1 MLSLAECQA
10 LPKVEL
16 HVHIEGSIR
25 PETVLRLAKKNDI
38 DLPATTVAGLREWY
52 RFTDFPHFVE
62 VYTLLSQCIQEPE
75 DIEFIVTEFM
85 AGQAE
90 QNILYTEATYTAGT
104 ILQHAAIPIDEQID
118 ALRRGIT
125 QGRRDHGVDLGIIM
139 DFVRQDLPED
149 SVTIAEHAVD
159 AHGKGVV
166 ALGLS
171 GIEGVGPA
179 EDHRAAF
186 NYAMAHGLPIVP
198 HAGETQG
205 ADSIWEALELTE
217 CKRIGHGI
225 RCLEDDALV
234 NELIEQQVVLEVCP
248 SSNVCLNVVPS
259 WEEHPLAKL
268 RDRGLRVTLNSDDPP
283 MFNTTLSE
291 EYHRASKTWGW
302 NADVLQSLVLN
313 AAKATLQTDNERA
326 ALLARLV

>member
-1 MLSLAECQA
+1 
-10 LPKVEL
+10 
-16 HVHIEGSIR
+16 
-25 PETVLRLAKKNDI
+25 
-38 DLPATTVAGLREWY
+38 
-52 RFTDFPHFVE
+52 
-62 VYTLLSQCIQEPE
+62 
-75 DIEFIVTEFM
+75 M

-104 ILQHAAIPIDEQID
+104 IFQHAAIPIDEQID

-283 MFNTTLSE
+283 MFTVMIRRCSTPRCPRSTTALRKRGAGTKMCSSPLCSTPPRPPCKPTT
-291 EYHRASKTWGW
+291 HAPLCSPDWFR
-302 NADVLQSLVLN
+302 LFPLF
-313 AAKATLQTDNERA
+313 RA
-326 ALLARLV
+326 APALPQGALGPLFAEFRSAALQRQVNLTDVPTFVPQHVAEVERGVIIGDSGRIRF